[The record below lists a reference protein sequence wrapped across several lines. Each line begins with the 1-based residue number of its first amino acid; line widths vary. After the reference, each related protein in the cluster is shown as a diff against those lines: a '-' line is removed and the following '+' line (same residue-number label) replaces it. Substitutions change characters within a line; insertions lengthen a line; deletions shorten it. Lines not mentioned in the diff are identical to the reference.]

1 MAGDHCMSQDCA
13 DAQAHGAGIA
23 ISALPAQI
31 PQLCVNFTCCTN
43 DSLWLFPGSAVC
55 FCSAK
60 QWPRSKQQRLQFYAP
75 GSEQGSRSLN
85 HRSQSPTTEMFAIRN
100 P

>member
-1 MAGDHCMSQDCA
+1 MAGDLCVSQYCA
-13 DAQAHGAGIA
+13 DAQAHGVGIA

-43 DSLWLFPGSAVC
+43 DSLLLFPGSVVC

-75 GSEQGSRSLN
+75 GLEQG
-85 HRSQSPTTEMFAIRN
+85 SQSPTTEMLAIRN
-100 P
+100 L